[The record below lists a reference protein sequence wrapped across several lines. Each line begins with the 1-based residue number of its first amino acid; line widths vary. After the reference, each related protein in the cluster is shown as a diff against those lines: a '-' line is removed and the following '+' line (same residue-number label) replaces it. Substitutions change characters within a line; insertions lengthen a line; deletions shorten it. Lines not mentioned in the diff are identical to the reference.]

1 MSGGTRSRPA
11 RPEGDHPACTTE
23 RRKDGDT
30 GRARPKGRLGLDGWG
45 DAGPHFDLKE
55 YEVCLSGLANA
66 LHAQGIDAG
75 WPRLQAR
82 FTRAQSAE
90 SGCVLVLSS
99 FEKNYCGP

>member
-45 DAGPHFDLKE
+45 DAGPLFDLRE
-55 YEVCLSGLANA
+55 ESQPL
-66 LHAQGIDAG
+66 G
-75 WPRLQAR
+75 WPMP
-82 FTRAQSAE
+82 FTRKGSKPDGRDDRLGSRE
-90 SGCVLVLSS
+90 PGHGVVRTILNLLL
-99 FEKNYCGP
+99 FK